1 MDEIEYWL
9 KSVRML
15 LPVFAICMV
24 DRKVDEL
31 KFLHHQRRENLTDSF
46 EKNFKMCRIFVFR
59 RDKNKIIA
67 I

>member
-1 MDEIEYWL
+1 MKLNIGS
-9 KSVRML
+9 KSVQML
-15 LPVFAICMV
+15 LPIVAIFMA

-31 KFLHHQRRENLTDSF
+31 KFLHHQRREKLRDSF